1 MHEQF
6 LAAGIAVAGMDAG
19 EAYGSPK
26 SHELFNA
33 FYDEITSKRGFAKKC
48 CLLGRSR
55 GGLWVSSWAI
65 AFPARVA
72 GLAGI
77 YPVFDFRTYPGITNA
92 APAYELTPAELDV
105 RAAEFNP
112 ILRIGELAQAG
123 IPAILIHG
131 DADKVVPLKEN
142 SADFLRRYQEAGV
155 GHWSNSSCSKV
166 KVITTLKVFS
176 IHRNWW
182 TSLLLAPGRVRV
194 FDRTREEVC
203 SGAHNGYAA

>member
-65 AFPARVA
+65 AFPARVLVSRA
-72 GLAGI
+72 SIPSSISA
-77 YPVFDFRTYPGITNA
+77 RTPKTNA
-92 APAYELTPAELDV
+92 APAYELTPVELDV
-105 RAAEFNP
+105 RALN
-112 ILRIGELAQAG
+112 
-123 IPAILIHG
+123 
-131 DADKVVPLKEN
+131 
-142 SADFLRRYQEAGV
+142 
-155 GHWSNSSCSKV
+155 
-166 KVITTLKVFS
+166 S
-176 IHRNWW
+176 IHPSNRR
-182 TSLLLAPGRVRV
+182 TRPGRYSSNT
-194 FDRTREEVC
+194 D
-203 SGAHNGYAA
+203 SW